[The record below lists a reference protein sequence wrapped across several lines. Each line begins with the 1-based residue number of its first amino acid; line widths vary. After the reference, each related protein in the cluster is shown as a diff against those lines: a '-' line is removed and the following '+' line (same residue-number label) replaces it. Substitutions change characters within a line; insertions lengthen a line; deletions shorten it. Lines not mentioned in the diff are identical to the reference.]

1 MCMVQE
7 KADFGPAAFICAQ
20 SGCRA
25 CQERLLCTHEGLV
38 HAVIRRSWVG
48 ATAYDDLLQE
58 GRMGLWRAIRGYDVG
73 RGTRFS
79 TYAWPII
86 ARQVWRTIRE
96 EERRRRA
103 PPLPWAEP
111 PDPEAFAL
119 AAWQADAIGAALE
132 SALGHLDPRS
142 RDVIIAAYG
151 LDGQGASS
159 LAAIGRHYGISR
171 ERVRQLRNDGL
182 FLLRLPAIA
191 ARLAVLTDQ
200 NDRQAYQQRQ
210 ALNQRW
216 LRRRPGR
223 RVR

>member
-1 MCMVQE
+1 MCIVPE
-7 KADFGPAAFICAQ
+7 ELAIGPVAYVCAQ
-20 SGCRA
+20 SGCEV
-25 CQERLLCTHEGLV
+25 CQDRLVCTHEGLV

-48 ATAYDDLLQE
+48 STAYEDLLQE
-58 GRMGLWRAIRGYDVG
+58 GRIGLWRAICGFDVTRG
-73 RGTRFS
+73 RAFS

-86 ARQVWRTIRE
+86 EHQVWRAIQQ

-119 AAWQADAIGAALE
+119 AAWQTDAIGAALE
-132 SALGHLDPRS
+132 AALDHLNPRG

-151 LDGQGASS
+151 LDGQGGSS
-159 LAAIGRHYGISR
+159 LAAIGRRHGVSR
-171 ERVRQLRNDGL
+171 ERVRQWRNDAL
-182 FLLRLPAIA
+182 VLLRLDAIA

-200 NDRQAYQQRQ
+200 NDRQAHQQRQ